1 MVRYTITVQLV
12 GVLLSSLE
20 RSVSQNTT
28 CGGILDWLGD
38 GFCDAE
44 NNNLAC
50 DFDGGDCCACTCDDG
65 YDYGCGENKYDCLD
79 PACPDEDR
87 SPYTNCT
94 VPFEWRGD
102 GLCDAGNNNIACDFD
117 GGDCCA
123 CTCVDGLLYSC
134 GFGGFDC
141 KDEACADPAIAIE
154 YPTCTGDLLGVGDG
168 SCDADDNNEGCGYDG
183 GDCCLCTCNGR
194 ACGLT
199 GFDCL
204 DPSAGDEMYDCK
216 PSPSTSTPCQADGK
230 TSWVVEDSAQARALA
245 EAVNCAG
252 GAFDVLWRGDVVV
265 DTTIFVFGGTVLNVT
280 GAGIISSMNG
290 NFTTRL
296 VSAVNATVHLTG
308 VNMTNGV
315 GVVGGAVVAARSN
328 LTFDSTYFSGNDAT
342 GHGGAM
348 YASDGCMVSFVGRNV
363 FTGNAAT
370 IDGGALFL
378 SDSTC
383 SGEDIYFLNNSAGSN
398 GGAVLVTEHAILFWS
413 GIITFHG
420 NRAGGAGGAVSL
432 EHGSTTFW
440 STVAL
445 FQFNLAEGS
454 GGALALDGGSS
465 ASLLGDTTFYR
476 NGARHHAGALLVR
489 NASQVSWNST
499 TTFSSNHA
507 AFSGGAMRVTQTS
520 NASCAGSTVYVE
532 NSADYGGAVETSQG
546 SIVSSGGDTSFSSNT
561 AENNGGAV
569 IVLND
574 SIATW
579 KGDTEFS
586 RNSAG
591 DGGAVF
597 ADDGSYLSFE
607 DRTVFRGNLAVGPDI
622 PGKLQAGGAL
632 DVRHSTLVLSG
643 DSVFADNEALAVGG
657 AVSAIAADVLI
668 TGRSSF
674 LNNSG
679 ETLGGALF
687 VSASNCVVD
696 GNTTFRGNTAFIGGA
711 VDATDSSVVEWGG
724 VAEFANNSA
733 FLGGALAVRYS
744 SVVSFDGTM
753 TLEQNFATVDES
765 ATGGAITVINNASVS
780 WSGQASFL
788 HNFAGSFGGAVH
800 VLNGSAVY
808 WSGDTLF
815 FGCSAQYGGALF
827 VQSESTAEWSGPTKF
842 TFNRAAIN
850 GGAVGS
856 HDGDGGETF
865 RGITILINGSTT
877 VANNTAGATG
887 GGFGLNGKLS
897 IAFQSADVLFVGNSA
912 EVAGGAVSVSGISK
926 GPVFSAVRF
935 AGNFAGAGGAAFI
948 TGSGNEE
955 IGDAVTALSSAT
967 KFDECLFVDNRAT
980 GTGGAIESVTGQD
993 YISNSVFVG
1002 NTAGVGGALRLAGM
1016 AGLDYCTFVNNTSD
1030 EGEGPAINNIGVSSV
1045 VKHSTFIGN
1054 VFNCEEG
1061 AYLGFNEFNELSQFV
1076 R

>member
-1 MVRYTITVQLV
+1 MVRYTITVILV
-12 GVLLSSLE
+12 GVLLSSLQ
-20 RSVSQNTT
+20 RSVSQNST
-28 CGGILDWLGD
+28 CAGIWDWLGD
-38 GFCDAE
+38 GVCDSG

-65 YDYGCGENKYDCLD
+65 YDYGCGENEYDCLD

-87 SPYTNCT
+87 SPYPNCT
-94 VPFEWRGD
+94 VPFGWRGD
-102 GLCDAGNNNIACDFD
+102 GWCDAGNNNLACDFD

-134 GFGGFDC
+134 GLVGFDC

-154 YPTCTGDLLGVGDG
+154 YPTCPGNLLGVGDG
-168 SCDADDNNEGCGYDG
+168 SCDAENNNDECGYDG
-183 GDCCLCTCNGR
+183 GDCCLCTCSGR

-199 GFDCL
+199 GFDCS
-204 DPSAGDEMYDCK
+204 DTSAGDENYDCQ
-216 PSPSTSTPCQADGK
+216 PPPPTSIPCPADGK

-252 GAFDVLWRGDVVV
+252 GAFDVLWKGDVVV
-265 DTTIFVFGGTVLNVT
+265 DTTIFVFDGTVINVT
-280 GAGIISSMNG
+280 GAGIISSMDG
-290 NFTTRL
+290 NSTTRL

-308 VNMTNGV
+308 INMTNGV
-315 GVVGGAVVAARSN
+315 GVAGGAVAAARSN
-328 LTFDSTYFSGNDAT
+328 LTFDTTYFSGNAAT
-342 GHGGAM
+342 GHGGAI
-348 YASDGCMVSFVGRNV
+348 YASDGCMVSFVGQNT
-363 FTGNAAT
+363 FSENAAI

-383 SGEDIYFLNNSAGSN
+383 SGEDVTLLNNTAGSN

-413 GIITFHG
+413 GSAIFHG
-420 NRAGGAGGAVSL
+420 NNAGGAGGAVFS

-445 FQFNLAEGS
+445 FEFNFAEGS
-454 GGALALDGGSS
+454 GGALALDDDSS
-465 ASLLGDTTFYR
+465 ASWLGDTTFYR

-489 NASQVSWNST
+489 GASQASWNAT
-499 TTFSSNHA
+499 TTFSSNRA

-520 NASCAGSTVYVE
+520 NAFCAGSTVYVE
-532 NSADYGGAVETSQG
+532 NSADYGGAVVTSQG
-546 SIVSSGGDTSFSSNT
+546 SIVTFGGDTSFSFNT
-561 AENNGGAV
+561 AEHDGGAV
-569 IVLND
+569 IILNG
-574 SIATW
+574 SIAAW
-579 KGDTEFS
+579 NGDTEFS

-597 ADDGSYLSFE
+597 ADDESYLSFE
-607 DRTVFRGNLAVGPDI
+607 DRTVFRGNLAVSAKI
-622 PGKLQAGGAL
+622 PGRLQAGGAL

-643 DSVFADNEALAVGG
+643 DSVFAYNRALAVGG
-657 AVSAIAADVLI
+657 AVSAIAAAVLI

-687 VSASNCVVD
+687 FSASNGVVD

-724 VAEFANNSA
+724 VADFANNSA
-733 FLGGALAVRYS
+733 FLGGALAVRDS

-753 TLEQNFATVDES
+753 TLEQNLATLNES
-765 ATGGAITVINNASVS
+765 GTGGAISVINNASVS

-788 HNFAGSFGGAVH
+788 NNSAGPFGGAVH

-815 FGCSAQYGGALF
+815 LGCSADYGGALF

-865 RGITILINGSTT
+865 RGITILVNGSTT

-887 GGFGLNGKLS
+887 GGFGLSGKLS

-912 EVAGGAVSVSGISK
+912 DVAGGAVSVSGISK

-935 AGNFAGAGGAAFI
+935 VGNFAGAGGAAFI

-955 IGDAVTALSSAT
+955 IGNAVTAPSSAT
-967 KFDECLFVDNRAT
+967 KFDECLFVNNRAT
-980 GTGGAIESVTGQD
+980 ATGGAIESVAGQD
-993 YISNSVFVG
+993 FISNSVFVG

-1016 AGLDYCTFVNNTSD
+1016 AGLDSCTFVNNTSD
-1030 EGEGPAINNIGVSSV
+1030 EGEGPAINSIGVSSV
-1045 VKHSTFIGN
+1045 IKHSTFIGN
-1054 VFNCEEG
+1054 VFNCEQG
-1061 AYLGFNEFNELSQFV
+1061 AYLGFNEFNEVSQFV